1 MKKQKVLIALFVGS
15 LVLPNLIWAG
25 FSGYFNTEN
34 NENRELASFPQ
45 VSLASLGDFPS
56 QFEAFYKDHVPF
68 KNALVNFNNFIDTEF
83 FQTTKIGDV
92 VIGEDNWLFYL
103 PSKDG
108 ENAMAD
114 YQKTNVYSLEQ
125 SAEIAAKIE
134 KVRDWFLDNGVG
146 QFHYYVA
153 PSKETIYSE
162 YMPDKPEV
170 IGVGDSRMETFARY
184 MKENSDVEFDF
195 LADYLEKYSE
205 KYQLFRKYDTH
216 MNNLGGYITNEKIVE
231 DLTGECLPIGA
242 IQVMMGTNPCRGDL
256 SRMIG
261 RYKELDDD
269 REYGLDHFHDGVR
282 YKVKKEKSEGGEEIL
297 KVFKSNS
304 SNEKTLMVIGDS
316 FRLRLEKY
324 MPYRYQKTVFVRIDD
339 FKQELLEK
347 YMPNDV
353 ILITVE
359 RDQRYMENLDSYI
372 IQAEEG

>member
-282 YKVKKEKSEGGEEIL
+282 YKVKKEKNEGGEEIL

-339 FKQELLEK
+339 FNQELLEK
-347 YMPNDV
+347 YMPDDV

-372 IQAEEG
+372 IQDEEG

>member
-125 SAEIAAKIE
+125 SAETAAKIE

-170 IGVGDSRMETFARY
+170 IGVGDSRMETFSRY

-339 FKQELLEK
+339 FNQELLEK
-347 YMPNDV
+347 YMPDDV

-372 IQAEEG
+372 IQDEEG

>member
-45 VSLASLGDFPS
+45 VSRASLGDFPS

-134 KVRDWFLDNGVG
+134 KVRDWFLDKGVG

-170 IGVGDSRMETFARY
+170 IGVGDSRIETFARY
-184 MKENSDVEFDF
+184 MEENSDVEFDF

-231 DLTGECLPIGA
+231 DLTGECLPIEA

-282 YKVKKEKSEGGEEIL
+282 YKVRKEKSEGGEEIL

-339 FKQELLEK
+339 FNQELLEK

>member
-1 MKKQKVLIALFVGS
+1 MKKQKVLITLFVGS

-68 KNALVNFNNFIDTEF
+68 KNALVNFYNLIDTEF

-125 SAEIAAKIE
+125 SAETAAKIE

-282 YKVKKEKSEGGEEIL
+282 YKVRKEKSEGGEEIL

-339 FKQELLEK
+339 FNQELLEK
-347 YMPNDV
+347 YMPDDV

-372 IQAEEG
+372 IQDEEG

>member
-184 MKENSDVEFDF
+184 MKENSDGEFDF

-339 FKQELLEK
+339 FNQELLEK
-347 YMPNDV
+347 YMPDDV

>member
-1 MKKQKVLIALFVGS
+1 MKKQKVLITLFVGS

-34 NENRELASFPQ
+34 NENRELASFPK

-125 SAEIAAKIE
+125 SAETAAKIE

-153 PSKETIYSE
+153 PSKETIYSG

-339 FKQELLEK
+339 FNQELLEK
-347 YMPNDV
+347 YMPDDV

-372 IQAEEG
+372 IQDEEG

>member
-34 NENRELASFPQ
+34 NENRELASFSQ

-125 SAEIAAKIE
+125 SAETAAKIE
-134 KVRDWFLDNGVG
+134 KVQDWFLDNGVG

-339 FKQELLEK
+339 FNQELLEK
-347 YMPNDV
+347 YMPDDV

-372 IQAEEG
+372 IQDEEG

>member
-1 MKKQKVLIALFVGS
+1 MKKQKILIALFVGS
-15 LVLPNLIWAG
+15 LILPNLIWAG
-25 FSGYFNTEN
+25 FSGHFDTEN
-34 NENRELASFPQ
+34 NANRELAAFPQ
-45 VSLASLGDFPS
+45 ISLASMGKFPAE
-56 QFEAFYKDHVPF
+56 FEAFYKDHVPF
-68 KNALVNFNNFIDTEF
+68 KNTLVNLSHFIDTEF
-83 FQTTKIGDV
+83 FMTTKIGDV

-134 KVRDWFLDNGVG
+134 KVRDWFQEKGVT

-153 PSKETIYSE
+153 PSKETVYPE
-162 YMPDKPEV
+162 YMPDKPEI
-170 IGVGDSRMETFARY
+170 IGTGDSRMKTFARY

-195 LADYLEKYSE
+195 LGDYLEKYSE

-216 MNNLGGYITNEKIVE
+216 MNNLGGYITNEKIVQ
-231 DLTGECLPIGA
+231 DMTGQCLPIGA
-242 IQVMMGTNPCRGDL
+242 IEVMMGTNPCRGDL

-282 YKVKKEKSEGGEEIL
+282 YRVKKEISEGGEEIL

-339 FKQELLEK
+339 FKQELLDK
-347 YMPNDV
+347 YAPDDV
-353 ILITVE
+353 VVITVE

-372 IQAEEG
+372 IQDEKQ

>member
-68 KNALVNFNNFIDTEF
+68 KNALVNFYNFIDTEF

-339 FKQELLEK
+339 FNQELLEK
-347 YMPNDV
+347 YMPDDV

>member
-339 FKQELLEK
+339 FNQELLEK
-347 YMPNDV
+347 YMPDDV

>member
-134 KVRDWFLDNGVG
+134 KVRDWFLDKGVG

-170 IGVGDSRMETFARY
+170 IGVGDSRMEAFARY

-339 FKQELLEK
+339 FNQELLEK
-347 YMPNDV
+347 YMPDDV

-372 IQAEEG
+372 IQDEEG